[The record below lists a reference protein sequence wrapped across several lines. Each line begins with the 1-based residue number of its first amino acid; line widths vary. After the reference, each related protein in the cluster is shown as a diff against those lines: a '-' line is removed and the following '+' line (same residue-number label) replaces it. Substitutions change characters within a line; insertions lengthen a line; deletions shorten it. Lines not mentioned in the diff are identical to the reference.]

1 MDLLQGPLRAKGPAH
16 TRGFLGSKEVLW
28 QEEIPLLE
36 SCKNLSESHKRL
48 LKLTLCISSECL
60 HLEQNSEIR
69 RKSQIITIFLR
80 PILCEA
86 GTFTSISRR
95 CSQNTPQTPES
106 YYPHC
111 SGFSKQSTLWQSHQ
125 PFPTKAHLSLQHHSR
140 NSPWLGSWN
149 KVFWFC
155 WHFEPRFI
163 GAIYFCSYKRAQQ
176 YFTLVL
182 RFTISAQYS
191 CLPWACISL

>member
-1 MDLLQGPLRAKGPAH
+1 MQAGSAGHFGLSFPTNSPNAVLLASKIRLQICNSIYMDLLQGPLRAKGPAH

-86 GTFTSISRR
+86 GTFTSISLR

-111 SGFSKQSTLWQSHQ
+111 SGFSKQSTL
-125 PFPTKAHLSLQHHSR
+125 
-140 NSPWLGSWN
+140 
-149 KVFWFC
+149 
-155 WHFEPRFI
+155 
-163 GAIYFCSYKRAQQ
+163 
-176 YFTLVL
+176 
-182 RFTISAQYS
+182 
-191 CLPWACISL
+191 